1 MEANYWYYGQIR
13 KIILHTLR
21 IFSNFHVAT
30 GTDKDGK
37 PILRRVPVTFMS
49 TDKSALYQINNAT
62 DTIIETCPKMV
73 LTISSIKMNNDR
85 AYNPPHE
92 AFETEITEKR
102 WNEETGNY
110 EYDIG
115 NTYSV
120 TRFNPIP
127 IGIEFKLFVLTTLQT
142 QKFELFEQIRTL
154 FVPDLELQTSEN
166 PLDWTRVTAIVMT
179 GINYSSKGTENL
191 DSKQLDA
198 MDFTFEVNTNLDTPA
213 LIDRSNII
221 ETIVATIYPTDQPEE
236 IYGWDFDEIYRTYY
250 TPHKSSILVKDNTKV
265 ILKPGAYEN
274 WKKLFNAYGIQYI
287 AEKNNTYLH
296 IKIANNKEV
305 YGTIK
310 FNPNNEMELIWNIEQ
325 SSLPQTNLKEIDG
338 IIDPHDYTPNYVN
351 GERYL
356 ILSPLGSG
364 SEVWGTLKDENGESL
379 PSIDANC
386 IIEYNGENWI
396 LKTNPSQYPQDYYV
410 DDKTDNTLWTWND
423 EYQCWVDVINGTFR
437 EGHWRI
443 SQM

>member
-1 MEANYWYYGQIR
+1 MEASYWYYGQIR

-37 PILRRVPVTFMS
+37 PILRRVPVQFMS
-49 TDKSALYQINNAT
+49 IDSPLYKINNAT

-73 LTISSIKMNNDR
+73 LTISQIKMNNDR
-85 AYNPPHE
+85 AYPVPHE
-92 AFETEITEKR
+92 PYETEFTEKR

-115 NTYSV
+115 NTYAV
-120 TRFNPIP
+120 TRFNPVP

-213 LIDRSNII
+213 LIERSNVI
-221 ETIVATIYPTDQPEE
+221 ETIVTSIYPTNDPEE

-250 TPHKSSILVKDNTKV
+250 TPHKSNILIKNNKNVL
-265 ILKPGAYEN
+265 LKPGSYAN
-274 WKKLFNAYGIQYI
+274 WAKLFEAYAIQYSNS
-287 AEKNNTYLH
+287 KLNTYLH
-296 IKIANNKEV
+296 IKIANNKEIFGPV
-305 YGTIK
+305 SI
-310 FNPNNEMELIWNIEQ
+310 NPLNEMELIWNIDNE
-325 SSLPQTNLKEIDG
+325 SLPERNLEPLDK
-338 IIDPHDYTPNYVN
+338 IIDPHDYTPQNIK

-364 SEVWGTLKDENGESL
+364 SENWGTLKDENGESL

-410 DDKTDNTLWTWND
+410 EDKTDNTLWTWND